1 MGNENYKL
9 VYKETGNPVIPG
21 QVVPDFRGDMV
32 EVEQIL
38 TEGPDASK
46 IICKPLTNNKNG
58 MSRIFFPSVIGA
70 EWRKIDE

>member
-1 MGNENYKL
+1 MGSENYKL
-9 VYKETGNPVIPG
+9 VYKKTGNPVIPG

-38 TEGPDASK
+38 TEGADASK

-58 MSRIFFPSVIGA
+58 MSRIFFPSVIDA